1 MIDAPRETPA
11 ARTAG
16 SRRSF
21 GALVTLPLA
30 VLVIAV
36 VLPLTTFVVASWLAG
51 WQLQP
56 VLTAS
61 MSPTYPVGSLL
72 VVGAIDPSEVREGM
86 AVTFDDPASPG
97 RLVTHRVVRVR
108 EADGLFFD
116 TKGDAN
122 ASPDPFPVPARS
134 IRGRVLWHVPVL
146 GYAVDFLQWP
156 RGFILLVV
164 IPAVALGVT
173 EALAWRRRHMRV
185 ASAGASP

>member
-1 MIDAPRETPA
+1 VIDPPRETPA

-16 SRRSF
+16 NRRSF

-36 VLPLTTFVVASWLAG
+36 VLPFTTFVVASWLLG

-72 VVGAIDPSEVREGM
+72 VVGPVDPSEVRAGM
-86 AVTFDDPASPG
+86 AVTFDDPAKPG

-108 EADGLFFD
+108 EGDPLFFD
-116 TKGDAN
+116 TQGDAN

-134 IRGRVLWHVPVL
+134 IRGRVLWHVPIL
-146 GYAVDFLQWP
+146 GYAVDFLGWP

-164 IPAVALGVT
+164 IPAVALGLT
-173 EALAWRRRHMRV
+173 EALALRRRRRRV
-185 ASAGASP
+185 AAARASP

>member
-1 MIDAPRETPA
+1 MIEPPRETPA

-16 SRRSF
+16 RWRSF

-36 VLPLTTFVVASWLAG
+36 VLPFTTFVVASWLAG

-72 VVGAIDPSEVREGM
+72 VVGAIDASEVRPGM
-86 AVTFDDPASPG
+86 AVTFDDPGRPG

-108 EADGLFFD
+108 EADGLFFE

-122 ASPDPFPVPARS
+122 AAQDAFPVPARS

-164 IPAVALGVT
+164 IPAAALATT
-173 EALAWRRRHMRV
+173 ELLAWRRRRLR
-185 ASAGASP
+185 SSPAGAAP